1 MRRVF
6 VPSWSIVW
14 LSLLAAGCAPGLR
27 LTRIDAAASK
37 PSNVAVFFAVDREG
51 GPVGDLLASDF
62 RIYEDDKLVSVDESR
77 QTIVNPQIASAHYT
91 LLLVDMSASV
101 SASDKMHEIAAA
113 AIQFVGQVGK
123 KQRVALYAFD
133 GSKNL
138 YEISS
143 FTPTEQQTA
152 QGLNSL
158 ETFQSRD
165 PSTNLN
171 GAVVQALQELDRA
184 LRASNVPLRFGTLVV
199 FTDGTDRAN
208 RVPLQ
213 EMVDAV
219 EASRH
224 AVYAIG
230 VGNEIDD
237 STLARIG
244 KSGYI
249 RVEDSSASAAAFNEI
264 GDRIVRLTQRYYLL
278 SYCSPARAGKHKVTI
293 EAERDGDSGK
303 LDYVFDAS
311 GFGPGCDP
319 NKPPPFDTTGRSR
332 RVRERMLA
340 KPDEELDDEAEADP
354 AAGSVGKA
362 KPKPKA
368 AGQVRGDVHAGAS
381 SKPTP

>member
-1 MRRVF
+1 LLDVLEVKETLVMTQGLGFAMCV
-6 VPSWSIVW
+6 S
-14 LSLLAAGCAPGLR
+14 LSLMAAGCSAGLK
-27 LTRIDAAASK
+27 LTRIEAASSK
-37 PSNVAVFFAVDREG
+37 PSNVAVFFAVDREKE
-51 GPVGDLLASDF
+51 PVSDLLASDF
-62 RIYEDDKLVSVDESR
+62 HIYEDDRLVSVDESR
-77 QTIVNPQIASAHYT
+77 QTIVNPQIAAAYYT

-101 SASDKMHEIAAA
+101 SASDQMHDIAAA

-123 KQRVALYAFD
+123 EQRVAVYAFD

-138 YEISS
+138 YEISA

-171 GAVVQALQELDRA
+171 GAVVQAIGELDKA
-184 LRASNVPLRFGTLVV
+184 LHATDVPLRFGTLVV

-213 EMVDAV
+213 EMIDAV
-219 EASRH
+219 EATPH

-237 STLARIG
+237 STLSRVG
-244 KSGYI
+244 KRGYI

-264 GDRIVRLTQRYYLL
+264 GDRIVRFTQRYYLL

-293 EAERDGDSGK
+293 EAEHDGDEGR
-303 LDYVFDAS
+303 LDYDFDAE

-319 NKPPPFDTTGRSR
+319 NKPAPFDTTGKSR
-332 RVRERMLA
+332 KMRERLSA
-340 KPDEELDDEAEADP
+340 NGDEPEVKPRPAVKRRAEGKVEVK
-354 AAGSVGKA
+354 AGN
-362 KPKPKA
+362 
-368 AGQVRGDVHAGAS
+368 
-381 SKPTP
+381 

>member
-1 MRRVF
+1 MPRRSVLT
-6 VPSWSIVW
+6 WSIGCCLLTAACGPS
-14 LSLLAAGCAPGLR
+14 LS
-27 LTRIDAAASK
+27 LTRIEAASSK

-51 GPVGDLLASDF
+51 EPVADLLASDF
-62 RIYEDDKLVSVDESR
+62 HIYEDDRLVSVDESR
-77 QTIVNPQIASAHYT
+77 QTIVNPQIAASHFT

-101 SASDKMHEIAAA
+101 SASDQMHDIAAA

-123 KQRVALYAFD
+123 QQRVALYAFD

-138 YEISS
+138 YEISAFS
-143 FTPTEQQTA
+143 PTEQQTA

-171 GAVVQALQELDRA
+171 GAVVQALRELDEA
-184 LRASNVPLRFGTLVV
+184 LRDSTVPLRFGTLVV

-213 EMVDAV
+213 EMIDAV
-219 EASRH
+219 EASPH
-224 AVYAIG
+224 KVYAIG

-237 STLARIG
+237 STLSRIG

-264 GDRIVRLTQRYYLL
+264 GERIVRFTQRYYLL
-278 SYCSPARAGKHKVTI
+278 SYCSPSRAGKHKVTI
-293 EAERDGDSGK
+293 EAVNDGDTGT
-303 LDYVFDAS
+303 LEYGFDAN

-319 NKPPPFDTTGRSR
+319 NKPPPFDTTGRTR
-332 RVRERMLA
+332 RIRDRMLA
-340 KPDEELDDEAEADP
+340 GPGDDALEPVRPARPAPKRPAPAAATETKAGAEAE
-354 AAGSVGKA
+354 GKVEV
-362 KPKPKA
+362 KT
-368 AGQVRGDVHAGAS
+368 D
-381 SKPTP
+381 TPN

>member
-1 MRRVF
+1 MTRALCF
-6 VPSWSIVW
+6 GICGWM
-14 LSLLAAGCAPGLR
+14 SLMAAGCGAGLK
-27 LTRIDAAASK
+27 LTRIEAASNK
-37 PSNVAVFFAVDREG
+37 PSNVAVFFSVDRDKE
-51 GPVGDLLASDF
+51 PVSDLLASDF
-62 RIYEDDKLVSVDESR
+62 RIYEDDKLVSVNESR
-77 QTIVNPQIASAHYT
+77 QTIVNPQLASAHFT

-101 SASDKMHEIAAA
+101 SASEQMNDIAAA

-123 KQRVALYAFD
+123 QQRVAVYAFD

-138 YEISS
+138 YEISA

-158 ETFQSRD
+158 PTFQSRD

-171 GAVVQALQELDRA
+171 GAVVQALGELDKA
-184 LRASNVPLRFGTLVV
+184 LRGTNVPLRFGTLVV

-219 EASRH
+219 EASPH

-237 STLARIG
+237 STLSRVG

-264 GDRIVRLTQRYYLL
+264 GDRIVRFTQRYYLL
-278 SYCSPARAGKHKVTI
+278 SYCSPSRAGKHKVTI
-293 EAERDGDSGK
+293 EAVSDGDTGK
-303 LDYVFDAS
+303 LDYDFNAD
-311 GFGPGCDP
+311 GFGPECDP
-319 NKPPPFDTTGRSR
+319 NKPPPFDTTGKSR
-332 RVRERMLA
+332 KLRERLMA
-340 KPDEELDDEAEADP
+340 TGEENEAP
-354 AAGSVGKA
+354 
-362 KPKPKA
+362 KPKPKPISKGGGPKRSEGEA
-368 AGQVRGDVHAGAS
+368 KVRAETGVEVKAGN
-381 SKPTP
+381 

>member
-1 MRRVF
+1 MKETQIMTHSLGFF
-6 VPSWSIVW
+6 VCVT
-14 LSLLAAGCAPGLR
+14 LSLTAAGCSAGLK
-27 LTRIDAAASK
+27 LTRIEAASNK
-37 PSNVAVFFAVDREG
+37 PSNVAVFFAVDREKE
-51 GPVGDLLASDF
+51 PVSDLLASDF
-62 RIYEDDKLVSVDESR
+62 HIYEDDRLVSVDESR
-77 QTIVNPQIASAHYT
+77 QTIVNPQLASAHYT

-101 SASDKMHEIAAA
+101 SASDQMHDISAA

-123 KQRVALYAFD
+123 QQRVAVYAFD

-138 YEISS
+138 YEISA

-158 ETFQSRD
+158 DTFQSRD

-171 GAVVQALQELDRA
+171 GAVIQALGELDKA
-184 LRASNVPLRFGTLVV
+184 LHATDVPLRFGTLVV

-213 EMVDAV
+213 EMIDAV
-219 EASRH
+219 EASPH

-237 STLARIG
+237 STLSRVG

-264 GDRIVRLTQRYYLL
+264 GDRIVRFTQRYYLL
-278 SYCSPARAGKHKVTI
+278 SYCSPARAGRHKVSI
-293 EAERDGDSGK
+293 EARSDGDTGK
-303 LDYVFDAS
+303 LDYDFNAD

-319 NKPPPFDTTGRSR
+319 NKPPPFDTTGKTRKSR
-332 RVRERMLA
+332 DRLM
-340 KPDEELDDEAEADP
+340 
-354 AAGSVGKA
+354 AAGDDTSRPPRAATKAKIEGKA
-362 KPKPKA
+362 EVKA
-368 AGQVRGDVHAGAS
+368 GH
-381 SKPTP
+381 

>member
-1 MRRVF
+1 MWKELMWRVF
-6 VPSWSIVW
+6 APSWCIVW
-14 LSLLAAGCAPGLR
+14 LSALASACAPGLR
-27 LTRIDAAASK
+27 LTRIDAAARK
-37 PSNVAVFFAVDREG
+37 PSNVAVFFAVDRED

-123 KQRVALYAFD
+123 QQRVALYAFD
-133 GSKNL
+133 GSKSL
-138 YEISS
+138 YEISP
-143 FTPTEQQTA
+143 FTPTDQQTA
-152 QGLNSL
+152 QALNSL

-171 GAVVQALQELDRA
+171 GAVVRALQELETA
-184 LRASNVPLRFGTLVV
+184 LGSANVPLRFGTLVV

-249 RVEDSSASAAAFNEI
+249 RVEDASASAAAFNEI

-303 LDYVFDAS
+303 LDYAFDAT

-319 NKPPPFDTTGRSR
+319 NKPPPFDTTGRTR
-332 RVRERMLA
+332 RARERMLA
-340 KPDEELDDEAEADP
+340 KPDDET
-354 AAGSVGKA
+354 
-362 KPKPKA
+362 
-368 AGQVRGDVHAGAS
+368 AGAS
-381 SKPTP
+381 SKRAP

>member
-1 MRRVF
+1 MGLRAVMMF
-6 VPSWSIVW
+6 PIGVLV
-14 LSLLAAGCAPGLR
+14 SLTAAGCGAGLK
-27 LTRIDAAASK
+27 LTRIEAATNK
-37 PSNVAVFFAVDREG
+37 PSNVAVFFAVDRDKE
-51 GPVGDLLASDF
+51 PVADLLASDF
-62 RIYEDDKLVSVDESR
+62 NIFEDDKLVSVDESR
-77 QTIVNPQIASAHYT
+77 QTIVSPQLASAHYT

-101 SASDKMHEIAAA
+101 SASDQLHEISAA

-123 KQRVALYAFD
+123 QQRVAVYAFD

-138 YEISS
+138 YAIST

-152 QGLNSL
+152 QGLNSI

-171 GAVVQALQELDRA
+171 GAVVQALHELDKA
-184 LRASNVPLRFGTLVV
+184 LGAADVPLRFGTLVV

-219 EASRH
+219 EASPH

-237 STLARIG
+237 STLSRVG

-249 RVEDSSASAAAFNEI
+249 RVEDASASAAAFGEI
-264 GDRIVRLTQRYYLL
+264 GERIVRFTQRYYLL

-293 EAERDGDSGK
+293 EAVKDGDKGR
-303 LDYVFDAS
+303 LEYAFDAQ
-311 GFGPGCDP
+311 GFEPGCDP
-319 NKPPPFDTTGRSR
+319 NKPPPFDTTGKTRKS
-332 RVRERMLA
+332 RERMMA
-340 KPDEELDDEAEADP
+340 TGEEAPAEKPKVEA
-354 AAGSVGKA
+354 KA
-362 KPKPKA
+362 KGKVSTE
-368 AGQVRGDVHAGAS
+368 Q
-381 SKPTP
+381 

>member
-1 MRRVF
+1 MLKCALLT
-6 VPSWSIVW
+6 WSFACLV
-14 LSLLAAGCAPGLR
+14 LAGCGPSLK
-27 LTRIDAAASK
+27 LTRIEAAARK
-37 PSNVAVFFAVDREG
+37 PSNVGVFFAVDREG
-51 GPVGDLLASDF
+51 EPVSDLLASDF
-62 RIYEDDKLVSVDESR
+62 RIYEDDRLVSVDESR
-77 QTIVNPQIASAHYT
+77 QTIVNPQIAAAHYT

-101 SASDKMHEIAAA
+101 SASDQMHDIAAA

-123 KQRVALYAFD
+123 HQRVGLYAFD

-138 YEISS
+138 YEISA

-171 GAVVQALQELDRA
+171 GAVVQAVQELDKT
-184 LRASNVPLRFGTLVV
+184 LRTATTPLRFGTLVV

-208 RVPLQ
+208 RVPVQ
-213 EMVDAV
+213 EMIDAV
-219 EASRH
+219 EASPH

-237 STLARIG
+237 STLSRIG

-264 GDRIVRLTQRYYLL
+264 GDRIVRFTQRYYLL
-278 SYCSPARAGKHKVTI
+278 SYCTPARAGKHKVTI
-293 EAERDGDSGK
+293 EAVRDGDSGR
-303 LDYVFDAS
+303 LDYTFDAA

-319 NKPPPFDTTGRSR
+319 NKPPPFDTTGRTR
-332 RVRERMLA
+332 RVRDRMLA
-340 KPDEELDDEAEADP
+340 DPEAQVVEGEERARP
-354 AAGSVGKA
+354 KA
-362 KPKPKA
+362 KAEGKVEA
-368 AGQVRGDVHAGAS
+368 NANVGAE
-381 SKPTP
+381 PAD